1 MRIRILSVMAMMITL
16 MAACSAKSTAPDT
29 NTSGSGGNTGNTG
42 GTGGTG
48 GSGTLTVASSGASNG
63 TLPTTYTCDGGS
75 QSPPISW
82 SGAPT
87 GTTGYAMIMT
97 TIPGPGTVKY
107 NWILYNIPPTATSI
121 AAGATGVGTAGFA
134 DDGGGLAYAP
144 PCSQGPGLKNYIFT
158 IYALSGTPS
167 LTGLSANQVTGAVLT
182 AALAPVT
189 LASAAL
195 TLGVNRTQAMINC
208 ASLRTS
214 LGSYSTTN
222 SLAITCDSTY
232 GYFST
237 YGIQMKH
244 AMMNGITATN
254 QQVPIAQN
262 FTGTNA
268 WKIPLVPTVAT
279 TKSAAVDGPIGV
291 AVNGVPIFNPC
302 KQGGCNSTPGGN
314 DTKVLGELDL
324 CNGHAGRAD
333 DYHYHAAP
341 ICMMSD
347 QPTAYWDSHPLGWAL
362 DGYAIFGYRNPD
374 GTTATRDNI
383 CGGNTLTH
391 QNAPAGYAYHV
402 TDVSPYVLSCF
413 YGNPSP
419 DLAGQGAKYA
429 PIRPPGAPI
438 TASNMTLDATTASLA
453 IGGTTTMAWQS
464 GSTSYQIKYVRTSAL
479 CWTFTFYTNGAQT
492 STSNYCRSF

>member
-189 LASAAL
+189 LASATL

-262 FTGTNA
+262 FTGTIDEVLAAIDANPLQVSPGYIAAAQYAAGSNPYAGSAQCKSPLGQLGTSGSKPTTAPTAASANLAAAGARFRGVRNRTA
-268 WKIPLVPTVAT
+268 WHPSPAIRSNLEAPPPGPLTMALMVPAVKLAA
-279 TKSAAVDGPIGV
+279 AAVL
-291 AVNGVPIFNPC
+291 
-302 KQGGCNSTPGGN
+302 K
-314 DTKVLGELDL
+314 
-324 CNGHAGRAD
+324 
-333 DYHYHAAP
+333 
-341 ICMMSD
+341 
-347 QPTAYWDSHPLGWAL
+347 
-362 DGYAIFGYRNPD
+362 
-374 GTTATRDNI
+374 
-383 CGGNTLTH
+383 
-391 QNAPAGYAYHV
+391 
-402 TDVSPYVLSCF
+402 
-413 YGNPSP
+413 
-419 DLAGQGAKYA
+419 
-429 PIRPPGAPI
+429 
-438 TASNMTLDATTASLA
+438 
-453 IGGTTTMAWQS
+453 
-464 GSTSYQIKYVRTSAL
+464 
-479 CWTFTFYTNGAQT
+479 
-492 STSNYCRSF
+492 SFQRK